1 MKPNTGRAFLQL
13 ACAALIAV
21 SVAPAFAAEQPYPTR
36 SIRAVV
42 PFLAGSAIDIIARI
56 AADALYAQLGQQI
69 VIDNRSGAGG
79 TIGSYLVAQAEPD
92 GYTILINS
100 SAHSITP
107 AVYPKAPYDVVK
119 DFAAVVS
126 FGSIPNVTVISPAK
140 GVKTL
145 QEMVAFAKKDKR
157 TFASSGVGSSSHW
170 AMERLRLSA
179 GFEAIHVPFK
189 GGPEAIREVIAGRVD
204 FMSFGIASVLPYIRD
219 GRFIPLAVSAPKRSP
234 VLPEVPTT
242 LECGYPDSEIVF
254 WNGLLVPK
262 KTPRAVVNRLYEASL
277 KALETQSMKD
287 KLAPFGTD
295 PKPMTP
301 TEFDEYIRKE
311 VAMNLGIVKAANLKF
326 D

>member
-1 MKPNTGRAFLQL
+1 MKLDARRKFLHL
-13 ACAALIAV
+13 AGAAVVATAV
-21 SVAPAFAAEQPYPTR
+21 MPAFAAEQPYPTR
-36 SIRAVV
+36 AIRAVV

-56 AADALYAQLGQQI
+56 AGDALSAQLGQQI
-69 VIDNRSGAGG
+69 VVDNRSGAGG
-79 TIGSYLVAQAEPD
+79 TIGSYVVAQAEPD
-92 GYTILINS
+92 GYTVIINS
-100 SAHSITP
+100 SAHSIAP
-107 AVYPKAPYDVVK
+107 AVYPKASYDAVK

-126 FGSIPNVTVISPAK
+126 FGSIPNVAVIAPGK

-145 QEMVAFAKKDKR
+145 QEMVTFAKKEKR
-157 TFASSGVGSSSHW
+157 TYASSGVGSSSHW

-189 GGPEAIREVIAGRVD
+189 GGPEAIREVITGRVD
-204 FMSFGIASVLPYIRD
+204 FMSFGIASVLPYIRE
-219 GRFIPLAVSAPKRSP
+219 GRFIALAVSTPKRSS
-234 VLPEVPTT
+234 VLPDVPTT

-262 KTPRAVVNRLYEASL
+262 KTPRAIVNRLYEASV
-277 KALETQSMKD
+277 KALETQSMKE
-287 KLAPFGTD
+287 KLAPFGTE
-295 PKPMTP
+295 PMPMTP